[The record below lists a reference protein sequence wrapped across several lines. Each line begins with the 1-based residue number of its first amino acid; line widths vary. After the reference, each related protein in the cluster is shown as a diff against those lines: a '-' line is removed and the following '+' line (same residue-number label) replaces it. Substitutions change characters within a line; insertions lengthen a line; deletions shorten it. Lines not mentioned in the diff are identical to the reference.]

1 MNPMFNSF
9 NGYLGGPIGSI
20 IGAILIFIIGW
31 LVALGIAALV
41 RNVLA
46 KINLNQRM
54 NSSTGKTY
62 DLEGIISKIVF
73 WFIFVIAISGALNQL
88 NLDAISAPFANMVN
102 QVLAF
107 IPNLIG
113 AIAVGVIGWVVATVA
128 RTAINT
134 ALSKTSMDERL
145 SAQAGVKPM
154 SSTIAD
160 MVYWFILLIVL
171 TMVLGQLELDGL
183 FAPLTNMVDKIFS
196 FIPNILIAGVV
207 FVVGYIIAKVVRG
220 IVTNLVSTFNVQELA
235 SKAGLSEQN
244 SLPNIAGSL
253 AFLVVIIPTIIAAL
267 NALKIEVIAR
277 PATNMLNKI
286 MEALPNIF
294 MAIAILVVTY
304 YVIRMVANIIKSLI
318 ENTQINQLPA
328 KVGLQETMGD
338 KKISDLV
345 GYAITFFAMLFASIA
360 AADLLGFEPI
370 SAIITMF
377 IAFGANII
385 LGAIILF
392 IGFWLANIIAG
403 VVERSEKGSQFLAN
417 IVRVLIM
424 GLVLAMGLK
433 AMGIADSIVNL
444 AFGLTLGAVAVA
456 FALSFGL
463 GGQAAAARFLR
474 KMQDKMDEERT
485 GLKVDSTHHS
495 KTTSTTTDK
504 VADAVHDATP
514 SAATSPTTITTG
526 TTDITTTGTP
536 TTNPSA
542 NLGSGAVDITHID
555 THENDTDSTTD
566 FSSDSSFDSSNIDNG
581 SIDNGSI
588 NDSDINNDDPNSYK

>member
-1 MNPMFNSF
+1 MNPMYTSF

-41 RNVLA
+41 RGVLS
-46 KINLNQRM
+46 KVNLNQRM
-54 NSSTGKTY
+54 NSSTGKSY

-73 WFIFVIAISGALNQL
+73 WFIFIIAISGALSQL
-88 NLDAISAPFANMVN
+88 NLNSISAPFANMVN
-102 QVLAF
+102 QVLTF
-107 IPNLIG
+107 IPNLIA
-113 AIAVGVIGWVVATVA
+113 AIAVGVIGWVIATVA
-128 RTAINT
+128 RTAINA
-134 ALSKTSMDERL
+134 ALAKTSMDERL
-145 SAQAGVKPM
+145 SAKAGVKPM

-160 MVYWFILLIVL
+160 MVYWFILLVVL

-207 FVVGYIIAKVVRG
+207 FVVGYIIAKIVRG
-220 IVTNLVSTFNVQELA
+220 IVTNLVSTFDVQKLA

-267 NALKIEVIAR
+267 NALKIDVIAR

-294 MAIAILVVTY
+294 MAAAILILTFYVV
-304 YVIRMVANIIKSLI
+304 RMVANIIKGLI

-338 KKISDLV
+338 KKVSDLV
-345 GYAITFFAMLFASIA
+345 SYAIIFFAMLFAAIA

-370 SAIITMF
+370 SAIIAMF

-403 VVERSEKGSQFLAN
+403 VVERSEQGSQFLAN

-463 GGQAAAARFLR
+463 GGQEAAARFLR
-474 KMQDKMDEERT
+474 KMQDKMDRERDEAKAKSALT
-485 GLKVDSTHHS
+485 PNSSTQDKVAASVRENTPTA
-495 KTTSTTTDK
+495 KPATTSTPDI
-504 VADAVHDATP
+504 H
-514 SAATSPTTITTG
+514 
-526 TTDITTTGTP
+526 TDIVDTTRVNT
-536 TTNPSA
+536 
-542 NLGSGAVDITHID
+542 D
-555 THENDTDSTTD
+555 T
-566 FSSDSSFDSSNIDNG
+566 
-581 SIDNGSI
+581 I
-588 NDSDINNDDPNSYK
+588 NTSDINNTANTNVNNPSVNNNVNDGSITDDDIANNNILPGSGLYDDTNNK

>member
-1 MNPMFNSF
+1 MNPVFTSF

-41 RNVLA
+41 RGVLS
-46 KINLNQRM
+46 KVNLNQRM

-73 WFIFVIAISGALNQL
+73 WFIFIIAISGALSQL
-88 NLDAISAPFANMVN
+88 NLNSISAPFANMVN

-113 AIAVGVIGWVVATVA
+113 AIALGVIGWVVATVA
-128 RTAINT
+128 RTAINA
-134 ALSKTSMDERL
+134 ALAKTSMDERL

-160 MVYWFILLIVL
+160 MVYWFILLVVL

-235 SKAGLSEQN
+235 SRAGLSEQN

-267 NALKIEVIAR
+267 NALKIDVIAR

-294 MAIAILVVTY
+294 MAVAILVVTF
-304 YVIRMVANIIKSLI
+304 YVIRMVANIIKGLI

-338 KKISDLV
+338 KRVSDLV
-345 GYAITFFAMLFASIA
+345 GYAIIFFAMLFASIA

-370 SAIITMF
+370 SAIIAMF

-403 VVERSEKGSQFLAN
+403 VVERSEQGSQFLAN

-463 GGQAAAARFLR
+463 GGQEAAARFLR
-474 KMQDKMDEERT
+474 KMQDKMDKEHTEAKAKSALT
-485 GLKVDSTHHS
+485 PNASTQ
-495 KTTSTTTDK
+495 DK
-504 VADAVHDATP
+504 VADSVRENTP
-514 SAATSPTTITTG
+514 NAPTTSATRLRTDTVDTTKLGTDSVDTTDVGTTG
-526 TTDITTTGTP
+526 TGTTIDNDLLP
-536 TTNPSA
+536 
-542 NLGSGAVDITHID
+542 GSGFDD
-555 THENDTDSTTD
+555 TN
-566 FSSDSSFDSSNIDNG
+566 
-581 SIDNGSI
+581 
-588 NDSDINNDDPNSYK
+588 K

>member
-1 MNPMFNSF
+1 MNPMYTSF

-41 RNVLA
+41 RGVLS

-54 NSSTGKTY
+54 NSSTGKSY

-73 WFIFVIAISGALNQL
+73 WFIFIIAIAGALSQL
-88 NLDAISAPFANMVN
+88 NLNSISTPFANMVN
-102 QVLAF
+102 QVLTF
-107 IPNLIG
+107 IPNII
-113 AIAVGVIGWVVATVA
+113 AAVAVGVVGWVIATVA
-128 RTAINT
+128 RTAINA
-134 ALSKTSMDERL
+134 ALAKTSMDERL
-145 SAQAGVKPM
+145 SAKAGVKPM

-220 IVTNLVSTFNVQELA
+220 IVTNLVSTFDVQKLA
-235 SKAGLSEQN
+235 TKAGLSEQN

-267 NALKIEVIAR
+267 NALKIDVIAR

-294 MAIAILVVTY
+294 MAAAILIVTFYVV
-304 YVIRMVANIIKSLI
+304 RMVANIIKGLL

-328 KVGLQETMGD
+328 KVGLEQTMGD

-345 GYAITFFAMLFASIA
+345 GYAIIFFAMLFAAIA

-385 LGAIILF
+385 LGAVILF

-403 VVERSEKGSQFLAN
+403 VVERSEQGSQFLAN

-463 GGQAAAARFLR
+463 GGQEAAARFLR
-474 KMQDKMDEERT
+474 KMQDKMDRERDEAKAKSALT
-485 GLKVDSTHHS
+485 PNSSTQDKFAAS
-495 KTTSTTTDK
+495 VRENTPNAASNTTPASTVSTSP
-504 VADAVHDATP
+504 VAP
-514 SAATSPTTITTG
+514 AATSTPNNLSSN
-526 TTDITTTGTP
+526 TGTP
-536 TTNPSA
+536 S
-542 NLGSGAVDITHID
+542 NLGTGNDLDSRSDLGSEPVDINHI
-555 THENDTDSTTD
+555 ETDD
-566 FSSDSSFDSSNIDNG
+566 SNINNNGFPTGNDN
-581 SIDNGSI
+581 DNL
-588 NDSDINNDDPNSYK
+588 K

>member
-1 MNPMFNSF
+1 MNPMYTSF

-41 RNVLA
+41 RGVLS

-54 NSSTGKTY
+54 NSSTGKSY

-73 WFIFVIAISGALNQL
+73 WFIFIIAIAGALSQL
-88 NLDAISAPFANMVN
+88 NLNSISTPFANMVN
-102 QVLAF
+102 QVLTF
-107 IPNLIG
+107 IPNII
-113 AIAVGVIGWVVATVA
+113 AAVAVGVVGWVIATVA
-128 RTAINT
+128 RTAINA
-134 ALSKTSMDERL
+134 ALAKTSMDERL
-145 SAQAGVKPM
+145 SAKAGVKPM

-220 IVTNLVSTFNVQELA
+220 IVTNLVSTFDVQKLA
-235 SKAGLSEQN
+235 TKAGLSEQN

-267 NALKIEVIAR
+267 NALKIDVIAR

-294 MAIAILVVTY
+294 MAAAILIVTFYVV
-304 YVIRMVANIIKSLI
+304 RMVANIIKGLL
-318 ENTQINQLPA
+318 ENTQVNQLPA
-328 KVGLQETMGD
+328 KVGLEQTMGD

-345 GYAITFFAMLFASIA
+345 GYAIIFFAMLFAAIA

-385 LGAIILF
+385 LGAVILF

-403 VVERSEKGSQFLAN
+403 VVERSEQGSQFLAN

-463 GGQAAAARFLR
+463 GGQEAAARFLR
-474 KMQDKMDEERT
+474 KMQDKMDRERDEAKAKSALT
-485 GLKVDSTHHS
+485 PNSSTQDKFAAS
-495 KTTSTTTDK
+495 VRENTPNAASNTTPASTVSTT
-504 VADAVHDATP
+504 P
-514 SAATSPTTITTG
+514 NNLSSN
-526 TTDITTTGTP
+526 TGTP
-536 TTNPSA
+536 S
-542 NLGSGAVDITHID
+542 NLGTSNDLDSRSDLGSEPVDINHI
-555 THENDTDSTTD
+555 ETDD
-566 FSSDSSFDSSNIDNG
+566 SNINNNGFPPTNDN
-581 SIDNGSI
+581 DNL
-588 NDSDINNDDPNSYK
+588 K

>member
-1 MNPMFNSF
+1 MNPMFTSF

-20 IGAILIFIIGW
+20 IGAIFIFIIGW

-41 RNVLA
+41 RGVLS

-54 NSSTGKTY
+54 NSSTGKSY

-73 WFIFVIAISGALNQL
+73 WFIFVIAISGALSQL
-88 NLDAISAPFANMVN
+88 NLNSISAPFANMVN
-102 QVLAF
+102 QVLTF
-107 IPNLIG
+107 IPNLIA
-113 AIAVGVIGWVVATVA
+113 AIAVGVIGWVIATVA
-128 RTAINT
+128 RTAINA
-134 ALSKTSMDERL
+134 ALAKTSMDERL
-145 SAQAGVKPM
+145 SAKAGVKPM

-160 MVYWFILLIVL
+160 MVYWFILLVVL
-171 TMVLGQLELDGL
+171 TMVLGQLELVGL

-220 IVTNLVSTFNVQELA
+220 IVTNLVSTFDVQKLA
-235 SKAGLSEQN
+235 TKAGLSEQN

-267 NALKIEVIAR
+267 NALKIDVIAQ

-294 MAIAILVVTY
+294 MAIAILVVTF
-304 YVIRMVANIIKSLI
+304 YVVRMVANIIKGLL

-328 KVGLQETMGD
+328 KVGLQQTMGN
-338 KKISDLV
+338 KRVSDLV
-345 GYAITFFAMLFASIA
+345 GYAIVLFAMLFASIA

-370 SAIITMF
+370 SAIIAMF

-403 VVERSEKGSQFLAN
+403 VVERSEQGSQFLAN

-463 GGQAAAARFLR
+463 GGQEAAARFLR
-474 KMQDKMDEERT
+474 KMQDKMDKERDEAKAKSALT
-485 GLKVDSTHHS
+485 PNSSTQG
-495 KTTSTTTDK
+495 K
-504 VADAVHDATP
+504 VAASVRDNTP
-514 SAATSPTTITTG
+514 SAATTSVAPRTSTTPIVSTE
-526 TTDITTTGTP
+526 TDRVTP
-536 TTNPSA
+536 NNLSSTSDVNPST
-542 NLGSGAVDITHID
+542 VDINHIS
-555 THENDTDSTTD
+555 TD
-566 FSSDSSFDSSNIDNG
+566 
-581 SIDNGSI
+581 
-588 NDSDINNDDPNSYK
+588 DSDIDGPNNLR

>member
-1 MNPMFNSF
+1 MNPMYTSF

-41 RNVLA
+41 RGVLS
-46 KINLNQRM
+46 KVNLNQRM
-54 NSSTGKTY
+54 NSSTGKSY

-73 WFIFVIAISGALNQL
+73 WFIFIIAISGALSQL
-88 NLDAISAPFANMVN
+88 NLNSISAPFANMVN
-102 QVLAF
+102 QVLTF
-107 IPNLIG
+107 IPNLIA
-113 AIAVGVIGWVVATVA
+113 AIAVGVIGWVIATVA
-128 RTAINT
+128 RTAINA
-134 ALSKTSMDERL
+134 ALAKTSMDERL
-145 SAQAGVKPM
+145 SAKAGVKPM

-160 MVYWFILLIVL
+160 MVYWFILLVVL

-220 IVTNLVSTFNVQELA
+220 IVTNLVSTFDVQKLA

-267 NALKIEVIAR
+267 NALKIDVIAR

-294 MAIAILVVTY
+294 MAAAILIVTFYVV
-304 YVIRMVANIIKSLI
+304 RMVANIIKGLI

-338 KKISDLV
+338 KKVSDLV
-345 GYAITFFAMLFASIA
+345 SYAIIFFAMLFAAIA

-370 SAIITMF
+370 SAIIAMF

-403 VVERSEKGSQFLAN
+403 VVERSEQGSQFLAN

-463 GGQAAAARFLR
+463 GGQEAAARFLR
-474 KMQDKMDEERT
+474 KMQDKMDRERDEAKAKSALT
-485 GLKVDSTHHS
+485 PNSSTQDKVAASVRENTPTA
-495 KTTSTTTDK
+495 KPATTSTPDI
-504 VADAVHDATP
+504 H
-514 SAATSPTTITTG
+514 
-526 TTDITTTGTP
+526 TDIVDTTRVNTDTIN
-536 TTNPSA
+536 TSDITNTA
-542 NLGSGAVDITHID
+542 NTNVNNNVNDGSITDDDIANNNILPGSGLYDD
-555 THENDTDSTTD
+555 T
-566 FSSDSSFDSSNIDNG
+566 
-581 SIDNGSI
+581 
-588 NDSDINNDDPNSYK
+588 NNK

>member
-1 MNPMFNSF
+1 MYTSF

-41 RNVLA
+41 RGVLS

-54 NSSTGKTY
+54 NSSTGKSY

-73 WFIFVIAISGALNQL
+73 WFIFIIAIAGALSQL
-88 NLDAISAPFANMVN
+88 NLNSISTPFANMVN
-102 QVLAF
+102 QVLTF
-107 IPNLIG
+107 IPNII
-113 AIAVGVIGWVVATVA
+113 AAVAVGVVGWVIATVA
-128 RTAINT
+128 RTAINA
-134 ALSKTSMDERL
+134 ALAKTSMDERL
-145 SAQAGVKPM
+145 SAKAGVKPM

-220 IVTNLVSTFNVQELA
+220 IVTNLVSTFDVQKLA
-235 SKAGLSEQN
+235 TKAGLSEQN

-267 NALKIEVIAR
+267 NALKIDVIAR

-294 MAIAILVVTY
+294 MAAAILIVTFYVV
-304 YVIRMVANIIKSLI
+304 RMVANIIKGLL

-328 KVGLQETMGD
+328 KVGLEQTMGD

-345 GYAITFFAMLFASIA
+345 GYAIIFFAMLFAAIA

-385 LGAIILF
+385 LGAVILF

-403 VVERSEKGSQFLAN
+403 VVERSEQGSQFLAN

-463 GGQAAAARFLR
+463 GGQEAAARFLR
-474 KMQDKMDEERT
+474 KMQDKMDRERDEAKAKSALT
-485 GLKVDSTHHS
+485 PNSSTQDKFAAS
-495 KTTSTTTDK
+495 VRENTPNAASNTTPASTVSTT
-504 VADAVHDATP
+504 P
-514 SAATSPTTITTG
+514 NNLSSN
-526 TTDITTTGTP
+526 TGTP
-536 TTNPSA
+536 S
-542 NLGSGAVDITHID
+542 NLGTSNDLDSRSDLGSEPVDINHI
-555 THENDTDSTTD
+555 ETDD
-566 FSSDSSFDSSNIDNG
+566 SNINNNGFPPTNDN
-581 SIDNGSI
+581 DNL
-588 NDSDINNDDPNSYK
+588 K

>member
-1 MNPMFNSF
+1 MNPMYTSF

-41 RNVLA
+41 RNVLSRV
-46 KINLNQRM
+46 NLNQRM

-73 WFIFVIAISGALNQL
+73 WFIFIIAISGALNQL
-88 NLDAISAPFANMVN
+88 NLNSISTPFANMVN

-113 AIAVGVIGWVVATVA
+113 AIAVGIIGWVLATVA
-128 RTAINT
+128 RTAINA
-134 ALSKTSMDERL
+134 ALAKTSMDERL

-160 MVYWFILLIVL
+160 MVYWFILLVVL
-171 TMVLGQLELDGL
+171 TMVLGKLELDGL

-235 SKAGLSEQN
+235 TKAGLSEKN

-294 MAIAILVVTY
+294 MAVAILVVTF
-304 YVIRMVANIIKSLI
+304 YVVRMVANIIKGLI
-318 ENTQINQLPA
+318 ENTEINQLPA

-338 KKISDLV
+338 KRVSDLV
-345 GYAITFFAMLFASIA
+345 GYAIIFFAMLFASIA

-370 SAIITMF
+370 SAIIAMF

-403 VVERSEKGSQFLAN
+403 VVERSEQGSQFLAN

-463 GGQAAAARFLR
+463 GGQEAAARFLR
-474 KMQDKMDEERT
+474 KMQDKMDKEREEAKAKSA
-485 GLKVDSTHHS
+485 LHASSSTQE
-495 KTTSTTTDK
+495 K
-504 VADAVHDATP
+504 VADSVRENTP
-514 SAATSPTTITTG
+514 AASGTMTSDFPTSTG
-526 TTDITTTGTP
+526 DTNNLSTGH
-536 TTNPSA
+536 
-542 NLGSGAVDITHID
+542 VDITHVETSDDDID
-555 THENDTDSTTD
+555 TGSNLAPSNKGFTD
-566 FSSDSSFDSSNIDNG
+566 IDN
-581 SIDNGSI
+581 
-588 NDSDINNDDPNSYK
+588 NDLK

>member
-1 MNPMFNSF
+1 MNPMYTSF

-20 IGAILIFIIGW
+20 IGAILIFVIGW

-46 KINLNQRM
+46 KVNLNQRM
-54 NSSTGKTY
+54 NSSTGKAY
-62 DLEGIISKIVF
+62 DLEGIISKIIF
-73 WFIFVIAISGALNQL
+73 WFIFIIAISGALNQL
-88 NLDAISAPFANMVN
+88 NLDSISTPFANMIN
-102 QVLAF
+102 QVLGF

-113 AIAVGVIGWVVATVA
+113 AIAVGVIGWVVATVV
-128 RTAINT
+128 RTAINA

-220 IVTNLVSTFNVQELA
+220 IVTNLVSTFNVQEIA
-235 SKAGLSEQN
+235 SKAGLSNQN

-253 AFLVVIIPTIIAAL
+253 AFLVIIIPTIIAAL

-286 MEALPNIF
+286 MEALPNIL
-294 MAIAILVVTY
+294 MAAAILVVTF
-304 YVIRMVANIIKSLI
+304 YVIRMVANIIKGLI
-318 ENTQINQLPA
+318 ENTEINQLPA
-328 KVGLQETMGD
+328 KVGLQDTMGD
-338 KKISDLV
+338 KKVSDLV
-345 GYAITFFAMLFASIA
+345 GWAIIFFAMLFASIA

-403 VVERSEKGSQFLAN
+403 VVERSEQGSQFLAN

-463 GGQAAAARFLR
+463 GGQEAAARFLR
-474 KMQDKMDEERT
+474 NMQDKMDKERT
-485 GLKVDSTHHS
+485 EAKAKSALQPSASTQE
-495 KTTSTTTDK
+495 K
-504 VADAVHDATP
+504 VADSVREN
-514 SAATSPTTITTG
+514 
-526 TTDITTTGTP
+526 TP
-536 TTNPSA
+536 TAASTS
-542 NLGSGAVDITHID
+542 
-555 THENDTDSTTD
+555 TD
-566 FSSDSSFDSSNIDNG
+566 
-581 SIDNGSI
+581 
-588 NDSDINNDDPNSYK
+588 DINNTETSNDVNVLLTDNGLNDDDINNK

>member
-1 MNPMFNSF
+1 MNPTFTSF

-41 RNVLA
+41 RGVLS
-46 KINLNQRM
+46 KVNLNQRM

-62 DLEGIISKIVF
+62 DLEGIISKIIF
-73 WFIFVIAISGALNQL
+73 WFIFIIAISGALSQL
-88 NLDAISAPFANMVN
+88 NLNSISAPFANMVN

-113 AIAVGVIGWVVATVA
+113 AIALGVIGWVVATVA
-128 RTAINT
+128 RTAINA
-134 ALSKTSMDERL
+134 ALAKTSMDERL
-145 SAQAGVKPM
+145 SAKAGVKPM

-160 MVYWFILLIVL
+160 MVYWFILLVVL

-235 SKAGLSEQN
+235 SKAGLNEQN

-294 MAIAILVVTY
+294 MAAAILVVTF
-304 YVIRMVANIIKSLI
+304 YVVRMVANIVKGLI
-318 ENTQINQLPA
+318 ENTEVNQLPA
-328 KVGLQETMGD
+328 KVGLQETMGNQ
-338 KKISDLV
+338 KISDLV
-345 GYAITFFAMLFASIA
+345 AYAIIFFAMLFAAIA
-360 AADLLGFEPI
+360 AADLLGFEAI

-403 VVERSEKGSQFLAN
+403 VVERSEQGSQFLAN

-463 GGQAAAARFLR
+463 GGQEAAARFLR
-474 KMQDKMDEERT
+474 KMQDKMDKERT
-485 GLKVDSTHHS
+485 EAKTKSALTPNSSTQDKVADSVRENTPS
-495 KTTSTTTDK
+495 APTTSTTNLRTDT
-504 VADAVHDATP
+504 VD
-514 SAATSPTTITTG
+514 TTKLGTDPVDTTDVGTTG
-526 TTDITTTGTP
+526 TT
-536 TTNPSA
+536 TNNDLLP
-542 NLGSGAVDITHID
+542 GSGLID
-555 THENDTDSTTD
+555 DT
-566 FSSDSSFDSSNIDNG
+566 N
-581 SIDNGSI
+581 
-588 NDSDINNDDPNSYK
+588 K

>member
-1 MNPMFNSF
+1 MNPMYTSF

-41 RNVLA
+41 RGVLS
-46 KINLNQRM
+46 KVNLNQRM
-54 NSSTGKTY
+54 NSSTGKSY

-73 WFIFVIAISGALNQL
+73 WFIFIIAISGALSQL
-88 NLDAISAPFANMVN
+88 NLNSISAPFANMVN
-102 QVLAF
+102 QVLTF
-107 IPNLIG
+107 IPNLIA
-113 AIAVGVIGWVVATVA
+113 AIAVGVIGWVIATVA
-128 RTAINT
+128 RTAINA
-134 ALSKTSMDERL
+134 ALAKTSMDERL
-145 SAQAGVKPM
+145 SAKAGVKPM

-160 MVYWFILLIVL
+160 MVYWFILLVVL

-220 IVTNLVSTFNVQELA
+220 IVTNLVSTFDVQKLA

-267 NALKIEVIAR
+267 NALKIDVIAR

-294 MAIAILVVTY
+294 MAAAILIVTFYVV
-304 YVIRMVANIIKSLI
+304 RMVANIIKGLI

-345 GYAITFFAMLFASIA
+345 SYAIIFFAMLFAAIA

-370 SAIITMF
+370 SAIIAMF

-403 VVERSEKGSQFLAN
+403 VVERSEQGSQFLAN

-463 GGQAAAARFLR
+463 GGQEAAARFLR
-474 KMQDKMDEERT
+474 KMQDKMDRERDEEKAKSALT
-485 GLKVDSTHHS
+485 PNSSTQDKVAASVRENTPTA
-495 KTTSTTTDK
+495 KPATTSTPDI
-504 VADAVHDATP
+504 H
-514 SAATSPTTITTG
+514 
-526 TTDITTTGTP
+526 TDIVDTTRVNT
-536 TTNPSA
+536 
-542 NLGSGAVDITHID
+542 D
-555 THENDTDSTTD
+555 T
-566 FSSDSSFDSSNIDNG
+566 
-581 SIDNGSI
+581 I
-588 NDSDINNDDPNSYK
+588 NTSDINNTANTNVNNNVNDGSITDDDIANNNILPGSGLYDDTNNK

>member
-1 MNPMFNSF
+1 MNPMYTSF

-41 RNVLA
+41 RGVLS
-46 KINLNQRM
+46 KVNLNQRM
-54 NSSTGKTY
+54 NSSTGKSY

-73 WFIFVIAISGALNQL
+73 WFIFIIAISGALSQL
-88 NLDAISAPFANMVN
+88 NLNSISAPFANMVN
-102 QVLAF
+102 QVLTF
-107 IPNLIG
+107 IPNLIA
-113 AIAVGVIGWVVATVA
+113 AIAVGVIGWVIATVA
-128 RTAINT
+128 RTAINA
-134 ALSKTSMDERL
+134 ALAKTSMDERL
-145 SAQAGVKPM
+145 SAKAGVKPM

-160 MVYWFILLIVL
+160 MVYWFILLVVL

-220 IVTNLVSTFNVQELA
+220 IVTNLVSTFDVQKLA

-267 NALKIEVIAR
+267 NALKIDVIAR

-294 MAIAILVVTY
+294 MAAAILIVTFYVV
-304 YVIRMVANIIKSLI
+304 RMVANIIKGLI

-338 KKISDLV
+338 KKVSDLV
-345 GYAITFFAMLFASIA
+345 SYAIIFFAMLFAAIA

-370 SAIITMF
+370 SAIIAMF

-385 LGAIILF
+385 LGAVILF

-403 VVERSEKGSQFLAN
+403 VVERSEQGSQFLAN

-463 GGQAAAARFLR
+463 GGQEAAARFLR
-474 KMQDKMDEERT
+474 KMQDKMDRERDEAKAKSALT
-485 GLKVDSTHHS
+485 PNSSTQDKVAASVRENTPTA
-495 KTTSTTTDK
+495 KPATTSTPDI
-504 VADAVHDATP
+504 H
-514 SAATSPTTITTG
+514 
-526 TTDITTTGTP
+526 TDIVDTTRVNT
-536 TTNPSA
+536 
-542 NLGSGAVDITHID
+542 D
-555 THENDTDSTTD
+555 T
-566 FSSDSSFDSSNIDNG
+566 
-581 SIDNGSI
+581 I
-588 NDSDINNDDPNSYK
+588 NTSDINNTANTNVNNNVNDGSITDDDIANNNILPGSGLYDDTNNK

>member
-1 MNPMFNSF
+1 MNPMYTSF

-41 RNVLA
+41 RGVLS
-46 KINLNQRM
+46 KVNLNQRM
-54 NSSTGKTY
+54 NSSTGKSY

-73 WFIFVIAISGALNQL
+73 WFIFIIAIAGALSQL
-88 NLDAISAPFANMVN
+88 NLNSISTPFANMVN
-102 QVLAF
+102 QVLTF
-107 IPNLIG
+107 IPNLIA
-113 AIAVGVIGWVVATVA
+113 AIAVGVIGWVIATVA
-128 RTAINT
+128 RTAINA
-134 ALSKTSMDERL
+134 ALAKTSMDERL
-145 SAQAGVKPM
+145 SAKAGVKPM

-160 MVYWFILLIVL
+160 MVYWFILLVVL

-220 IVTNLVSTFNVQELA
+220 IVTNLVSTFDVQKLA

-267 NALKIEVIAR
+267 NALKIDVIAR

-294 MAIAILVVTY
+294 MAAAILIVTFYVV
-304 YVIRMVANIIKSLI
+304 RMVANIIKGLI

-345 GYAITFFAMLFASIA
+345 SYAIIFFAMLFAAIA

-370 SAIITMF
+370 SAIIAMF

-403 VVERSEKGSQFLAN
+403 VVERSEQGSQFLAN

-463 GGQAAAARFLR
+463 GGQEAAARFLR
-474 KMQDKMDEERT
+474 KMQDKMDRERDEEKAKSALT
-485 GLKVDSTHHS
+485 PNSSTQDKVAASVRENTPTA
-495 KTTSTTTDK
+495 KPVTTSTPDI
-504 VADAVHDATP
+504 H
-514 SAATSPTTITTG
+514 
-526 TTDITTTGTP
+526 TDIVDTTRVNT
-536 TTNPSA
+536 
-542 NLGSGAVDITHID
+542 D
-555 THENDTDSTTD
+555 T
-566 FSSDSSFDSSNIDNG
+566 
-581 SIDNGSI
+581 I
-588 NDSDINNDDPNSYK
+588 NTSDINNTANTNVNNNVNDGSITDDDIANNNILPGSGLYDDTNNK

>member
-1 MNPMFNSF
+1 MNPMYASF

-41 RNVLA
+41 RNVLS
-46 KINLNQRM
+46 KVNLNQRM

-73 WFIFVIAISGALNQL
+73 WFIFIIAISGALNQL
-88 NLDAISAPFANMVN
+88 NLNSISTPFANMVN

-113 AIAVGVIGWVVATVA
+113 AIAVGVIGWVIATVA
-128 RTAINT
+128 RTAINA
-134 ALSKTSMDERL
+134 ALAKTSMDERL

-160 MVYWFILLIVL
+160 MVYWFILLVVL

-196 FIPNILIAGVV
+196 FIPNIIIAGVV

-220 IVTNLVSTFNVQELA
+220 IVTNLVSTFNIQELA
-235 SKAGLSEQN
+235 SKAGLSEKN

-294 MAIAILVVTY
+294 MAAAILVVTF
-304 YVIRMVANIIKSLI
+304 YVVRMVANIIKGLI
-318 ENTQINQLPA
+318 ENTEINQIPV

-338 KKISDLV
+338 KKVSDLV
-345 GYAITFFAMLFASIA
+345 GYAIVFFAMLFAAIA

-370 SAIITMF
+370 SAIIAMF

-403 VVERSEKGSQFLAN
+403 VVERSEQGSQFLAN

-463 GGQAAAARFLR
+463 GGQEAAARFLR
-474 KMQDKMDEERT
+474 KMQDKMDKEQEEAKAKSTLQPSASTRE
-485 GLKVDSTHHS
+485 KFADS
-495 KTTSTTTDK
+495 
-504 VADAVHDATP
+504 VRENTP
-514 SAATSPTTITTG
+514 SAATKSTDTNTDVVDTTRVDTDAIDTADIDNDVTDGSITDA
-526 TTDITTTGTP
+526 DID
-536 TTNPSA
+536 NN
-542 NLGSGAVDITHID
+542 NLLPGSGL
-555 THENDTDSTTD
+555 ND
-566 FSSDSSFDSSNIDNG
+566 
-581 SIDNGSI
+581 
-588 NDSDINNDDPNSYK
+588 DINNK

>member
-1 MNPMFNSF
+1 MNPMYTSF

-41 RNVLA
+41 RGVLS
-46 KINLNQRM
+46 KVNLNQRM

-62 DLEGIISKIVF
+62 DLEGIISKLVF
-73 WFIFVIAISGALNQL
+73 WFIFIIAISGALSQL
-88 NLDAISAPFANMVN
+88 NLNSISAPFANMVN

-107 IPNLIG
+107 IPNLIA
-113 AIAVGVIGWVVATVA
+113 AIALGVIGWVVATVA
-128 RTAINT
+128 RTAINA
-134 ALSKTSMDERL
+134 ALAKTTMDERL
-145 SAQAGVKPM
+145 SAKAGVKPM

-160 MVYWFILLIVL
+160 MVYWFILLVVL
-171 TMVLGQLELDGL
+171 TMVLGQLELNGL
-183 FAPLTNMVDKIFS
+183 FAPLTNMVDKIFN

-207 FVVGYIIAKVVRG
+207 FVVGYIIAKIVRG
-220 IVTNLVSTFNVQELA
+220 IVTNLVSTFDVQALA
-235 SKAGLSEQN
+235 TKAGLNEQN

-253 AFLVVIIPTIIAAL
+253 AFLVIIIPTIIAAL
-267 NALKIEVIAR
+267 NALKVEVIAR

-294 MAIAILVVTY
+294 MAAAILIVTFYVV
-304 YVIRMVANIIKSLI
+304 RMVANIIKGLI

-328 KVGLQETMGD
+328 KVGLQQTMGAQ
-338 KKISDLV
+338 KISDLV
-345 GYAITFFAMLFASIA
+345 GYAIIFFAMLFAAIA
-360 AADLLGFEPI
+360 AADLLGFVAI

-385 LGAIILF
+385 LGAIVLF
-392 IGFWLANIIAG
+392 IGFWLANVIAG
-403 VVERSEKGSQFLAN
+403 VVERSEQGSQFLAN

-463 GGQAAAARFLR
+463 GGQEAAARFLR
-474 KMQDKMDEERT
+474 KMQDKMDRETNEA
-485 GLKVDSTHHS
+485 KAKSTLQP
-495 KTTSTTTDK
+495 TTSTQEK
-504 VADAVHDATP
+504 FADSVRENTP
-514 SAATSPTTITTG
+514 SAATPSMTATPSTAATDLR
-526 TTDITTTGTP
+526 TDIVDTPHVNTDDIANDNIGT
-536 TTNPSA
+536 NGFGNSSLDNA
-542 NLGSGAVDITHID
+542 NIGNSGIVNDDIVGDDHLLP
-555 THENDTDSTTD
+555 N
-566 FSSDSSFDSSNIDNG
+566 NG
-581 SIDNGSI
+581 
-588 NDSDINNDDPNSYK
+588 INNDLDNK

>member
-1 MNPMFNSF
+1 MYTSF

-41 RNVLA
+41 RGVLS
-46 KINLNQRM
+46 KVNLNQRM

-73 WFIFVIAISGALNQL
+73 WFIFIIAISGALSQL
-88 NLDAISAPFANMVN
+88 NLNSISAPFANMVN

-113 AIAVGVIGWVVATVA
+113 AIALGVIGWVIATVA
-128 RTAINT
+128 RTAINA
-134 ALSKTSMDERL
+134 ALSKTTMDERL

-160 MVYWFILLIVL
+160 MVYWFILLVVL

-235 SKAGLSEQN
+235 TKAGLSEQN

-267 NALKIEVIAR
+267 NALKIDVIAR

-294 MAIAILVVTY
+294 MAVAILFVTFYVV
-304 YVIRMVANIIKSLI
+304 RMVANIVKGLL
-318 ENTQINQLPA
+318 ENTQINQMPA

-338 KKISDLV
+338 KRISDLV
-345 GYAITFFAMLFASIA
+345 AYAIIFFAMLFAAIA

-403 VVERSEKGSQFLAN
+403 VVERSEQGSQFLAN

-463 GGQAAAARFLR
+463 GGQEAAARFLR
-474 KMQDKMDEERT
+474 KMQDKMDRERDEA
-485 GLKVDSTHHS
+485 KAKSTLQPS
-495 KTTSTTTDK
+495 SSTQEK
-504 VADAVHDATP
+504 VADSVRDNTP
-514 SAATSPTTITTG
+514 SAASTSTTSLR
-526 TTDITTTGTP
+526 TD
-536 TTNPSA
+536 
-542 NLGSGAVDITHID
+542 VID
-555 THENDTDSTTD
+555 TPRVDTDTND
-566 FSSDSSFDSSNIDNG
+566 IYNSDQILPG
-581 SIDNGSI
+581 
-588 NDSDINNDDPNSYK
+588 NDLNDDINK

>member
-1 MNPMFNSF
+1 MNPMYTSF

-41 RNVLA
+41 RGVLS
-46 KINLNQRM
+46 KVNLNQRM
-54 NSSTGKTY
+54 NSSTGKSY

-73 WFIFVIAISGALNQL
+73 WFIFIIAISGALNQL
-88 NLDAISAPFANMVN
+88 NLNSISAPFANMVN
-102 QVLAF
+102 QVLTF
-107 IPNLIG
+107 IPNLIA
-113 AIAVGVIGWVVATVA
+113 AIAVGVIGWVIATVA
-128 RTAINT
+128 RTAINA
-134 ALSKTSMDERL
+134 ALAKTSMDERL
-145 SAQAGVKPM
+145 SAKAGVKPM

-160 MVYWFILLIVL
+160 MVYWFILLVVL

-220 IVTNLVSTFNVQELA
+220 IVTNLVSTFDVQKLA

-267 NALKIEVIAR
+267 NALKIDVIAR

-294 MAIAILVVTY
+294 MAAAILIVTFYVV
-304 YVIRMVANIIKSLI
+304 RMVANIIKGLI

-345 GYAITFFAMLFASIA
+345 SYAIIFFAMLFAAIA

-370 SAIITMF
+370 SAIIAMF

-403 VVERSEKGSQFLAN
+403 VVERSEQGSQFLAN

-463 GGQAAAARFLR
+463 GGQEAAARFLR
-474 KMQDKMDEERT
+474 KMQDKMDRERDEAKAKSALT
-485 GLKVDSTHHS
+485 PNSSTQDKVAASVRENTPTA
-495 KTTSTTTDK
+495 KPATTSTPDI
-504 VADAVHDATP
+504 H
-514 SAATSPTTITTG
+514 
-526 TTDITTTGTP
+526 TDIVDTTRVNT
-536 TTNPSA
+536 
-542 NLGSGAVDITHID
+542 D
-555 THENDTDSTTD
+555 T
-566 FSSDSSFDSSNIDNG
+566 
-581 SIDNGSI
+581 I
-588 NDSDINNDDPNSYK
+588 NTSDINNTANTNVNNNVNDGSITDDDIANNNILPGSGLYDDTNNK

>member
-1 MNPMFNSF
+1 MNPMYTSF

-20 IGAILIFIIGW
+20 IGAILIFVIGW

-46 KINLNQRM
+46 KVNLNQRM

-73 WFIFVIAISGALNQL
+73 WFIFIIAISGALSQL
-88 NLDAISAPFANMVN
+88 NLNSISAPFANMVN

-113 AIAVGVIGWVVATVA
+113 AIALGVIGWVVATVA
-128 RTAINT
+128 RTAINA
-134 ALSKTSMDERL
+134 ALAKTSMDERL

-160 MVYWFILLIVL
+160 MVYWFILLVVL

-294 MAIAILVVTY
+294 MAVAILIVTFYVV
-304 YVIRMVANIIKSLI
+304 RMVANIVKGLI

-338 KKISDLV
+338 KRISDLV
-345 GYAITFFAMLFASIA
+345 AYAIIFFAMLFASIA
-360 AADLLGFEPI
+360 AADLLGFVAI

-403 VVERSEKGSQFLAN
+403 VVERSEQGSQFLAN

-463 GGQAAAARFLR
+463 GGQEAASRFLR
-474 KMQDKMDEERT
+474 RMQDKMDEERT
-485 GLKVDSTHHS
+485 GMKIHTTRHT
-495 KTTSTTTDK
+495 KTTTNTTDN
-504 VADAVHDATP
+504 VADAVRETTP
-514 SAATSPTTITTG
+514 SAATT
-526 TTDITTTGTP
+526 TTDSSLNVDTVDTSTLGTKP
-536 TTNPSA
+536 
-542 NLGSGAVDITHID
+542 VDITHVD
-555 THENDTDSTTD
+555 ANGNNTDTDTDVSPSTR
-566 FSSDSSFDSSNIDNG
+566 ID
-581 SIDNGSI
+581 
-588 NDSDINNDDPNSYK
+588 NNDDNK

>member
-1 MNPMFNSF
+1 MNPMYTSF

-41 RNVLA
+41 RGVLS

-54 NSSTGKTY
+54 NSSTGKSY

-73 WFIFVIAISGALNQL
+73 WFIFIIAIAGALSQL
-88 NLDAISAPFANMVN
+88 NLNSISTPFANMVN
-102 QVLAF
+102 QVLTF
-107 IPNLIG
+107 IPNII
-113 AIAVGVIGWVVATVA
+113 AAVAVGVVGWVIATVA
-128 RTAINT
+128 RTAINA
-134 ALSKTSMDERL
+134 ALAKTSMDERL
-145 SAQAGVKPM
+145 SAKAGVKPM

-220 IVTNLVSTFNVQELA
+220 IVTNLVSTFDVQKLA
-235 SKAGLSEQN
+235 TKAGLSEQN

-267 NALKIEVIAR
+267 NALKIDVIAR

-294 MAIAILVVTY
+294 MAAAILIVTFYVV
-304 YVIRMVANIIKSLI
+304 RMVANIIKGLL

-328 KVGLQETMGD
+328 KVGLEQTMGD

-345 GYAITFFAMLFASIA
+345 GYAIIFFAMLFAAIA

-385 LGAIILF
+385 LGAVILF

-403 VVERSEKGSQFLAN
+403 VVERSEQGSQFLAN

-463 GGQAAAARFLR
+463 GGQEAAARFLR
-474 KMQDKMDEERT
+474 KMQDKMDRERDEAKAKSALT
-485 GLKVDSTHHS
+485 PNSSTQDKFAAS
-495 KTTSTTTDK
+495 VRENTPNAASNTTPASTVSTTP
-504 VADAVHDATP
+504 VAPAAASTP
-514 SAATSPTTITTG
+514 NNLSSN
-526 TTDITTTGTP
+526 TGTP
-536 TTNPSA
+536 S
-542 NLGSGAVDITHID
+542 NLGTSNDLDSRSDLGSEPVDINHI
-555 THENDTDSTTD
+555 ETDD
-566 FSSDSSFDSSNIDNG
+566 SNINNNGFPSTNDN
-581 SIDNGSI
+581 DNL
-588 NDSDINNDDPNSYK
+588 K

>member
-1 MNPMFNSF
+1 MNPMFTSF

-41 RNVLA
+41 RGVLS

-54 NSSTGKTY
+54 NSSTGKSY

-73 WFIFVIAISGALNQL
+73 WFIFIIAISGALSQL
-88 NLDAISAPFANMVN
+88 NLNSISAPFANMVN
-102 QVLAF
+102 QVLTF
-107 IPNLIG
+107 IPNLIA

-128 RTAINT
+128 RTAINA

-145 SAQAGVKPM
+145 SAKAGVKPM
-154 SSTIAD
+154 SSMIAD
-160 MVYWFILLIVL
+160 MVYWFILLVVL

-196 FIPNILIAGVV
+196 FIPNILIAAVV

-220 IVTNLVSTFNVQELA
+220 IVTNLVSTFDVQKLA
-235 SKAGLSEQN
+235 TKAGLSEQN

-267 NALKIEVIAR
+267 NALQIDVIAR

-294 MAIAILVVTY
+294 MAIAILVVTF
-304 YVIRMVANIIKSLI
+304 YVVRMVANIIKGLL

-328 KVGLQETMGD
+328 KVGLEQTMGD
-338 KKISDLV
+338 KKVSDLV
-345 GYAITFFAMLFASIA
+345 GYAIVFFAMLFASIA

-370 SAIITMF
+370 SAIIAMF

-403 VVERSEKGSQFLAN
+403 VVERSEQGSQFLAN

-463 GGQAAAARFLR
+463 GGQEAAARFLR
-474 KMQDKMDEERT
+474 KMQDKMDRERDEAKAKSALT
-485 GLKVDSTHHS
+485 PQSSTQDKVAASIRDNTPSTTATS
-495 KTTSTTTDK
+495 GTPRTSTTTPTVSTETDTFGSSTTQ
-504 VADAVHDATP
+504 ADNSPITP
-514 SAATSPTTITTG
+514 NNLSSSTSSNSDVNSST
-526 TTDITTTGTP
+526 
-536 TTNPSA
+536 
-542 NLGSGAVDITHID
+542 VDINHIA
-555 THENDTDSTTD
+555 TD
-566 FSSDSSFDSSNIDNG
+566 
-581 SIDNGSI
+581 
-588 NDSDINNDDPNSYK
+588 DSDIDGPNNLK

>member
-1 MNPMFNSF
+1 MNPMYTSF

-41 RNVLA
+41 RGVLS
-46 KINLNQRM
+46 KVNLNQRM

-73 WFIFVIAISGALNQL
+73 WFIFIIAISGALSQL
-88 NLDAISAPFANMVN
+88 NLNSISAPFANMVN

-113 AIAVGVIGWVVATVA
+113 AIALGVIGWVVATVA
-128 RTAINT
+128 RTAINA
-134 ALSKTSMDERL
+134 ALAKTSMDERL
-145 SAQAGVKPM
+145 SAKAGVKPM

-160 MVYWFILLIVL
+160 MVYWFILLVVL

-207 FVVGYIIAKVVRG
+207 FVVGYIIAKIVRG

-235 SKAGLSEQN
+235 TKAGLSEQN

-294 MAIAILVVTY
+294 MAVAILVVTF
-304 YVIRMVANIIKSLI
+304 YVVRMVANIVKGLL
-318 ENTQINQLPA
+318 ENTEVNQLPA

-338 KKISDLV
+338 KRISDLV
-345 GYAITFFAMLFASIA
+345 AYAIIFFAMLFAAIA
-360 AADLLGFEPI
+360 AADLLGFVAI
-370 SAIITMF
+370 SGIITMF

-403 VVERSEKGSQFLAN
+403 VVERSEQGSQFLAN

-463 GGQAAAARFLR
+463 GGQEAAARFLR
-474 KMQDKMDEERT
+474 KMQDKMDREHDET
-485 GLKVDSTHHS
+485 KAKSAIKPSSSTQEKVADSVRDNTPS
-495 KTTSTTTDK
+495 ATSTTTTDLRTD
-504 VADAVHDATP
+504 VIETP
-514 SAATSPTTITTG
+514 R
-526 TTDITTTGTP
+526 
-536 TTNPSA
+536 
-542 NLGSGAVDITHID
+542 V
-555 THENDTDSTTD
+555 DTDTND
-566 FSSDSSFDSSNIDNG
+566 IYNSDQILPG
-581 SIDNGSI
+581 
-588 NDSDINNDDPNSYK
+588 NNLDDDLNK

>member
-1 MNPMFNSF
+1 MNPMYTSF

-41 RNVLA
+41 RGVLS

-54 NSSTGKTY
+54 NSSTGKSY

-73 WFIFVIAISGALNQL
+73 WFIFIIAIAGALSQL
-88 NLDAISAPFANMVN
+88 NLNSISTPFANMVN
-102 QVLAF
+102 QVLTF
-107 IPNLIG
+107 IPNII
-113 AIAVGVIGWVVATVA
+113 AAVAVGVVGWVIATVA
-128 RTAINT
+128 RTAINA
-134 ALSKTSMDERL
+134 ALAKTSMDERL
-145 SAQAGVKPM
+145 SAKAGVKPM

-220 IVTNLVSTFNVQELA
+220 IVTNLVSTFDVQKLA
-235 SKAGLSEQN
+235 TKAGLSEQN

-267 NALKIEVIAR
+267 NALKIDVIAR

-294 MAIAILVVTY
+294 MAAAILIVTFYVV
-304 YVIRMVANIIKSLI
+304 RMVANIIKGLL

-328 KVGLQETMGD
+328 KVGLEQTMGD

-345 GYAITFFAMLFASIA
+345 GYAIIFFAMLFAAIA

-385 LGAIILF
+385 LGAVILF

-403 VVERSEKGSQFLAN
+403 VVERSEQGSQFLAN

-463 GGQAAAARFLR
+463 GGQEAAARFLR
-474 KMQDKMDEERT
+474 KMQDKMDRERDEAKAKSALT
-485 GLKVDSTHHS
+485 PNSSTQDKFAAS
-495 KTTSTTTDK
+495 VRENTPNAASNTTPASTVSTTP
-504 VADAVHDATP
+504 VAPAAASTP
-514 SAATSPTTITTG
+514 NNLSSN
-526 TTDITTTGTP
+526 TGTP
-536 TTNPSA
+536 S
-542 NLGSGAVDITHID
+542 NLGTSNDLDSRNDLGSEPVDINHI
-555 THENDTDSTTD
+555 ETDD
-566 FSSDSSFDSSNIDNG
+566 SNINNNGFPTGNDN
-581 SIDNGSI
+581 DNL
-588 NDSDINNDDPNSYK
+588 K

>member
-1 MNPMFNSF
+1 MNPMYTSF

-41 RNVLA
+41 RGVLS
-46 KINLNQRM
+46 KVNLNQRM
-54 NSSTGKTY
+54 NSSTGKSY

-73 WFIFVIAISGALNQL
+73 WFIFIIAISGALSQL
-88 NLDAISAPFANMVN
+88 NLNSISAPFANMVN
-102 QVLAF
+102 QVLTF
-107 IPNLIG
+107 IPNLIA
-113 AIAVGVIGWVVATVA
+113 AIAVGVIGWVIATVA
-128 RTAINT
+128 RTAINA
-134 ALSKTSMDERL
+134 ALAKTSMDERL
-145 SAQAGVKPM
+145 SAKAGVKPM

-160 MVYWFILLIVL
+160 MVYWFILLVVL

-220 IVTNLVSTFNVQELA
+220 IVTNLVSTFDVQKLA

-267 NALKIEVIAR
+267 NALKIAVIAR

-286 MEALPNIF
+286 MEALPHIF
-294 MAIAILVVTY
+294 MAAAILIVTFYVV
-304 YVIRMVANIIKSLI
+304 RMVANIIKGLI

-345 GYAITFFAMLFASIA
+345 SYAIIFFAMLFAAIA

-370 SAIITMF
+370 SAIIAMF

-403 VVERSEKGSQFLAN
+403 VVERSEQGSQFLAN

-463 GGQAAAARFLR
+463 GGQEAAARFLR
-474 KMQDKMDEERT
+474 KMQDKMDRERDEEKAKSALT
-485 GLKVDSTHHS
+485 PNSSTQ
-495 KTTSTTTDK
+495 DK
-504 VADAVHDATP
+504 VAASVRENTPNAASNTTPASTVSTTPVAPAATSTPNNLSSNTATP
-514 SAATSPTTITTG
+514 S
-526 TTDITTTGTP
+526 
-536 TTNPSA
+536 
-542 NLGSGAVDITHID
+542 NLGTSNDLDSRSDLGSEPVDINHI
-555 THENDTDSTTD
+555 ETDD
-566 FSSDSSFDSSNIDNG
+566 SNINNNGFPPTNDN
-581 SIDNGSI
+581 DNL
-588 NDSDINNDDPNSYK
+588 K

>member
-1 MNPMFNSF
+1 MNPMFASF

-20 IGAILIFIIGW
+20 IGAILIFVIGW

-46 KINLNQRM
+46 KVNLNQRM
-54 NSSTGKTY
+54 NSSTGKSY
-62 DLEGIISKIVF
+62 DLEGIISKVIF
-73 WFIFVIAISGALNQL
+73 WFIFIIAISGALTQL
-88 NLDAISAPFANMVN
+88 NLNSISAPFANMVN
-102 QVLAF
+102 QVLVF

-113 AIAVGVIGWVVATVA
+113 AIAVGVIGWVIATVA
-128 RTAINT
+128 RTALNT

-154 SSTIAD
+154 SNTIAD
-160 MVYWFILLIVL
+160 MVYWFILLVVL

-183 FAPLTNMVDKIFS
+183 FAPLSNMVDKIFS

-220 IVTNLVSTFNVQELA
+220 IVTNLVSTFDVQSLA
-235 SKAGLSEQN
+235 TKAGVSEQN

-253 AFLVVIIPTIIAAL
+253 AFLVVIIPTTIAAL

-294 MAIAILVVTY
+294 MAAAILVVTF
-304 YVIRMVANIIKSLI
+304 YVVRMIANIIKGLI

-338 KKISDLV
+338 KRVSDLV
-345 GYAITFFAMLFASIA
+345 GYAIIFFAMLFASIA

-403 VVERSEKGSQFLAN
+403 VVERSEQGSQFLAN

-463 GGQAAAARFLR
+463 GGQEAAARFLR
-474 KMQDKMDEERT
+474 KMQDKMDKEQTEAKAKSALEPSST
-485 GLKVDSTHHS
+485 TKDKVADSVRDNTPAA
-495 KTTSTTTDK
+495 TSTTTSDLRTDTVDTNK
-504 VADAVHDATP
+504 
-514 SAATSPTTITTG
+514 IG
-526 TTDITTTGTP
+526 TD
-536 TTNPSA
+536 
-542 NLGSGAVDITHID
+542 AVDITHV
-555 THENDTDSTTD
+555 EN
-566 FSSDSSFDSSNIDNG
+566 SDNNNG
-581 SIDNGSI
+581 LN
-588 NDSDINNDDPNSYK
+588 

>member
-1 MNPMFNSF
+1 MNPMYTSF

-41 RNVLA
+41 RGVLS

-54 NSSTGKTY
+54 NSSTGKSY

-73 WFIFVIAISGALNQL
+73 WFIFIIAIAGALSQL
-88 NLDAISAPFANMVN
+88 NLNSISTPFANMVN
-102 QVLAF
+102 QVLTF
-107 IPNLIG
+107 IPNII
-113 AIAVGVIGWVVATVA
+113 AAVAVGVVGWVIATVA
-128 RTAINT
+128 RTAINA
-134 ALSKTSMDERL
+134 ALAKTSMDERL
-145 SAQAGVKPM
+145 SAKAGVKPM

-220 IVTNLVSTFNVQELA
+220 IVTNLVSTFDVQKLA
-235 SKAGLSEQN
+235 TKAGLSEQN

-267 NALKIEVIAR
+267 NALKIDVIAR

-294 MAIAILVVTY
+294 MAAAILIVTFYVV
-304 YVIRMVANIIKSLI
+304 RMVANIIKGLL

-328 KVGLQETMGD
+328 KVGLEQTMGD

-345 GYAITFFAMLFASIA
+345 GYAIIFFAMLFAAIA

-385 LGAIILF
+385 LGAVILF

-403 VVERSEKGSQFLAN
+403 VVERSEQGSQFLAN

-463 GGQAAAARFLR
+463 GGQEAAARFLR
-474 KMQDKMDEERT
+474 KMQDKMDRERDEAKAKSALT
-485 GLKVDSTHHS
+485 PNSSTQDKFAAS
-495 KTTSTTTDK
+495 VRENTPNAASNTTPTSTVSTT
-504 VADAVHDATP
+504 P
-514 SAATSPTTITTG
+514 NNLSSN
-526 TTDITTTGTP
+526 TGTP
-536 TTNPSA
+536 S
-542 NLGSGAVDITHID
+542 NLGTSNDLDSRSDLGSEPVDINHI
-555 THENDTDSTTD
+555 ETDD
-566 FSSDSSFDSSNIDNG
+566 SNINNNGFPPTNDN
-581 SIDNGSI
+581 DNL
-588 NDSDINNDDPNSYK
+588 K

>member
-1 MNPMFNSF
+1 MNPMYTSF

-41 RNVLA
+41 RGVLS
-46 KINLNQRM
+46 KVNLNQRM
-54 NSSTGKTY
+54 NSSTGKSY

-73 WFIFVIAISGALNQL
+73 WFIFIIAISGALNQL
-88 NLDAISAPFANMVN
+88 NLNSISTPFANMVN

-113 AIAVGVIGWVVATVA
+113 AIAVGIIGWVVATVA
-128 RTAINT
+128 RTAINA
-134 ALSKTSMDERL
+134 ALAKTSMDERL
-145 SAQAGVKPM
+145 SAKAGVKPM

-160 MVYWFILLIVL
+160 MVYWFILLVVL

-220 IVTNLVSTFNVQELA
+220 IVTNLVSTFDVQKLA

-267 NALKIEVIAR
+267 NALKIDVIAR

-294 MAIAILVVTY
+294 MAAAILIVTFYVV
-304 YVIRMVANIIKSLI
+304 RMVANIIKGLI

-345 GYAITFFAMLFASIA
+345 SYAIIFFAMLFAAIA

-370 SAIITMF
+370 SAIIAMF

-385 LGAIILF
+385 LGAVILF

-403 VVERSEKGSQFLAN
+403 VVERSEQGSQFLAN

-463 GGQAAAARFLR
+463 GGQEAAARFLR
-474 KMQDKMDEERT
+474 KMQDKMDRERDEAKAKSALT
-485 GLKVDSTHHS
+485 PNSSTQDKVAASVRENTPTA
-495 KTTSTTTDK
+495 KPATTSTSDI
-504 VADAVHDATP
+504 H
-514 SAATSPTTITTG
+514 
-526 TTDITTTGTP
+526 TDIVDTTRVNT
-536 TTNPSA
+536 
-542 NLGSGAVDITHID
+542 D
-555 THENDTDSTTD
+555 T
-566 FSSDSSFDSSNIDNG
+566 
-581 SIDNGSI
+581 I
-588 NDSDINNDDPNSYK
+588 NTSDINNTANTNVNNPGVNNAGVNNNVNDGSITDEDIANNTILPGSGLYDDTNNK

>member
-1 MNPMFNSF
+1 MNPMFTSF

-41 RNVLA
+41 RGVLS

-54 NSSTGKTY
+54 NSSTGKSY

-73 WFIFVIAISGALNQL
+73 WFIFVIAISGALSQL
-88 NLDAISAPFANMVN
+88 NLNSISAPFANMVN
-102 QVLAF
+102 QVLTF
-107 IPNLIG
+107 IPNLIA
-113 AIAVGVIGWVVATVA
+113 AIAVGVIGWVIATVA
-128 RTAINT
+128 RTAINA

-145 SAQAGVKPM
+145 SEKAGVKPM

-160 MVYWFILLIVL
+160 MVYWFILLVVL

-196 FIPNILIAGVV
+196 FIPNILIAAVV

-220 IVTNLVSTFNVQELA
+220 IVTNLVSTFDVQKLA
-235 SKAGLSEQN
+235 TKAGLSEQN

-267 NALKIEVIAR
+267 NALKIDVIAR

-294 MAIAILVVTY
+294 MAIAILVVTF
-304 YVIRMVANIIKSLI
+304 YVVRMVANIIKGLL

-328 KVGLQETMGD
+328 KVGLQQTMGD
-338 KKISDLV
+338 KKVSDLV
-345 GYAITFFAMLFASIA
+345 GYAIVFFAMLFASIA

-370 SAIITMF
+370 SAIIAMF

-403 VVERSEKGSQFLAN
+403 VVERSEQGSQFLAN

-463 GGQAAAARFLR
+463 GGQEAAARFLR
-474 KMQDKMDEERT
+474 KMQDKMDKERDEAKAKSALT
-485 GLKVDSTHHS
+485 PNSSTQ
-495 KTTSTTTDK
+495 DK
-504 VADAVHDATP
+504 VAASVRDNTP
-514 SAATSPTTITTG
+514 STATTPVAPRTSTSPIGSTETDTFGKSITQVDNNTIT
-526 TTDITTTGTP
+526 P
-536 TTNPSA
+536 N
-542 NLGSGAVDITHID
+542 NLSSTSDVNSSTVDINHIS
-555 THENDTDSTTD
+555 TD
-566 FSSDSSFDSSNIDNG
+566 
-581 SIDNGSI
+581 
-588 NDSDINNDDPNSYK
+588 DSDINGPNNLN

>member
-1 MNPMFNSF
+1 MNPMYTSF

-41 RNVLA
+41 RGVLS
-46 KINLNQRM
+46 KVNLNQRM
-54 NSSTGKTY
+54 NSSTGKNY

-73 WFIFVIAISGALNQL
+73 WFIFIIAISGALSQL
-88 NLDAISAPFANMVN
+88 NLNSISAPFANMVN

-107 IPNLIG
+107 IPNLVG
-113 AIAVGVIGWVVATVA
+113 AIALGVIGWVIATVA
-128 RTAINT
+128 RTAINA
-134 ALSKTSMDERL
+134 ALSKTTMDERL
-145 SAQAGVKPM
+145 STQAGVKPM

-160 MVYWFILLIVL
+160 MVYWFILLVVL

-235 SKAGLSEQN
+235 TKAGLSEQN

-267 NALKIEVIAR
+267 NALKIDVIAR

-294 MAIAILVVTY
+294 MAVAILFVTFYVV
-304 YVIRMVANIIKSLI
+304 RMVANIVKGLL
-318 ENTQINQLPA
+318 ENTQINQMPA

-338 KKISDLV
+338 KRISDLV
-345 GYAITFFAMLFASIA
+345 AYAIIFFAMLFAAIA

-403 VVERSEKGSQFLAN
+403 VVERSEQGSQFLAN

-463 GGQAAAARFLR
+463 GGQEAAARSLR
-474 KMQDKMDEERT
+474 KMQDRMDRERDEA
-485 GLKVDSTHHS
+485 KAKSTLQPS
-495 KTTSTTTDK
+495 SSTQEK
-504 VADAVHDATP
+504 VADSVRDNTP
-514 SAATSPTTITTG
+514 SAAST
-526 TTDITTTGTP
+526 
-536 TTNPSA
+536 
-542 NLGSGAVDITHID
+542 
-555 THENDTDSTTD
+555 STTD
-566 FSSDSSFDSSNIDNG
+566 LRTDVIDTPRVDTDTNDIYNSNQILPG
-581 SIDNGSI
+581 
-588 NDSDINNDDPNSYK
+588 NDLNDDINK

>member
-1 MNPMFNSF
+1 MNPMFTSF

-46 KINLNQRM
+46 KVNLNQRM
-54 NSSTGKTY
+54 DSSTGKSY

-73 WFIFVIAISGALNQL
+73 WFIFIIAISAALNTL
-88 NLDAISAPFANMVN
+88 NLNSISAPFANMVG
-102 QVLAF
+102 QVLSF
-107 IPNLIG
+107 IPNLIA
-113 AIAVGVIGWVVATVA
+113 AIAIGIIGWVVATVA
-128 RTAINT
+128 RTALNT
-134 ALSKTSMDERL
+134 ALSKTTMDERL

-171 TMVLGQLELDGL
+171 TIVLGQLELDGL

-235 SKAGLSEQN
+235 SKAGLSEEN

-294 MAIAILVVTY
+294 MAAAILIVTY
-304 YVIRMVANIIKSLI
+304 YVVRMVANIIKGLL
-318 ENTQINQLPA
+318 ENTEINRLPA

-338 KKISDLV
+338 KRISDVV
-345 GYAITFFAMLFASIA
+345 GYAIVFFAMLFAAVA

-403 VVERSEKGSQFLAN
+403 VVERSEQGSQFLAN

-463 GGQAAAARFLR
+463 GGQEAASRFLR
-474 KMQDKMDEERT
+474 KMQDKMDKERDEA
-485 GLKVDSTHHS
+485 KAKSAVEPSKSTQEKIKES
-495 KTTSTTTDK
+495 VRDNTPTATNTP
-504 VADAVHDATP
+504 ATP
-514 SAATSPTTITTG
+514 STA
-526 TTDITTTGTP
+526 TTDLRTDTVDTSNLD
-536 TTNPSA
+536 TNT
-542 NLGSGAVDITHID
+542 VDITPARG
-555 THENDTDSTTD
+555 DTDTGLNTG
-566 FSSDSSFDSSNIDNG
+566 NDNEILPG
-581 SIDNGSI
+581 SGLA
-588 NDSDINNDDPNSYK
+588 DDTNQ

>member
-1 MNPMFNSF
+1 MNPMFTSF

-41 RNVLA
+41 RGVLS

-54 NSSTGKTY
+54 NSSTGKSY

-73 WFIFVIAISGALNQL
+73 WFIFIIAISGALSQL
-88 NLDAISAPFANMVN
+88 NLNSISAPFANMVN
-102 QVLAF
+102 QVLTF
-107 IPNLIG
+107 IPNLIA
-113 AIAVGVIGWVVATVA
+113 AIAVGVIGWVIATVA
-128 RTAINT
+128 RTAINA

-145 SAQAGVKPM
+145 SEKAGVKPM

-160 MVYWFILLIVL
+160 MVYWFILLVVL

-196 FIPNILIAGVV
+196 FIPNILIAAVV

-220 IVTNLVSTFNVQELA
+220 IVTNLVSTFDVQKLA
-235 SKAGLSEQN
+235 TKAGLSEQN

-267 NALKIEVIAR
+267 NALKIDVIAR

-294 MAIAILVVTY
+294 MAIAILVVTF
-304 YVIRMVANIIKSLI
+304 YVVRMVANIIKGLL

-328 KVGLQETMGD
+328 KVGLQQTMGN
-338 KKISDLV
+338 KKVSDLV
-345 GYAITFFAMLFASIA
+345 GYAIVFFAMLFASIA

-370 SAIITMF
+370 SAIIGMF

-403 VVERSEKGSQFLAN
+403 VVERSEQGSQFLAN

-463 GGQAAAARFLR
+463 GGQEAAARLLR
-474 KMQDKMDEERT
+474 KMQDKMDKERDEAKAKSAVEPSKST
-485 GLKVDSTHHS
+485 QEKVQESVRDNTP
-495 KTTSTTTDK
+495 TATSTPAAPSFATEDLRTDT
-504 VADAVHDATP
+504 VDNSNLD
-514 SAATSPTTITTG
+514 
-526 TTDITTTGTP
+526 TDTVNIVPARG
-536 TTNPSA
+536 
-542 NLGSGAVDITHID
+542 
-555 THENDTDSTTD
+555 DTDSELNTG
-566 FSSDSSFDSSNIDNG
+566 NNNEILPG
-581 SIDNGSI
+581 SGLA
-588 NDSDINNDDPNSYK
+588 DDTNK